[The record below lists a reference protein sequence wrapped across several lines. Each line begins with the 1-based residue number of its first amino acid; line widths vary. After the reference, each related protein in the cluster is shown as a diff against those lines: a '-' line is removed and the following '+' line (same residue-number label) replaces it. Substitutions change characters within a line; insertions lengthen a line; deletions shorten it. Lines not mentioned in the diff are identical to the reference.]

1 MSLQRRLLLTLLAM
15 LLVMAALFTAFWLV
29 MRFQVLPHLEAHF
42 RGKARQYADVL
53 ARELDVALA
62 ARDPQEVSRVVQS
75 VRADPDVVY
84 IEVRDASGR
93 QMYLHDPRRLQGG
106 LAAEPARDLER
117 PGYHATTRA
126 VALEGLALG
135 RLALACRK
143 DLVNDLLRWLLWF
156 AGGAVTAFAAA
167 VVGSVLFSRHFVR
180 PIAEAARFSDRV
192 AGGEFGAR
200 LEAHAPGELRLLVTS
215 MNAMAEALA
224 GRDRT
229 LAERQAQLE
238 ASLAAL
244 REAQSRLVESSRQAG
259 MAEIATNILHNVG
272 NVLTSIKT
280 SATVLGERLD
290 SLGLNRFERTA
301 ELLEAHQTA
310 LARFFTE
317 DPRGM
322 QLPLFLRRAS
332 EAAARELAAAQ
343 AELER
348 LGHSVDHVAEV
359 VALQQNY
366 ARGHSVLEEVRPRQ
380 IVETALELSR
390 AALERHDISTRLVV
404 DVDEEIRLDR
414 HKVLQILVNLLNN
427 AKDALDEVRDRHREI
442 CVRSARGEGGRLQFQ
457 VRDNGPGI
465 APENLTRI
473 FGHGFTTKRSGHG
486 FGLHASAN
494 LAAEMGGKLSCD
506 SAPGHGATFILD
518 LPWPAAQG
526 VSAGESV
533 ASG

>member
-1 MSLQRRLLLTLLAM
+1 
-15 LLVMAALFTAFWLV
+15 
-29 MRFQVLPHLEAHF
+29 
-42 RGKARQYADVL
+42 
-53 ARELDVALA
+53 
-62 ARDPQEVSRVVQS
+62 
-75 VRADPDVVY
+75 
-84 IEVRDASGR
+84 
-93 QMYLHDPRRLQGG
+93 
-106 LAAEPARDLER
+106 
-117 PGYHATTRA
+117 
-126 VALEGLALG
+126 
-135 RLALACRK
+135 
-143 DLVNDLLRWLLWF
+143 
-156 AGGAVTAFAAA
+156 
-167 VVGSVLFSRHFVR
+167 
-180 PIAEAARFSDRV
+180 
-192 AGGEFGAR
+192 
-200 LEAHAPGELRLLVTS
+200 
-215 MNAMAEALA
+215 
-224 GRDRT
+224 
-229 LAERQAQLE
+229 
-238 ASLAAL
+238 
-244 REAQSRLVESSRQAG
+244 
-259 MAEIATNILHNVG
+259 
-272 NVLTSIKT
+272 
-280 SATVLGERLD
+280 
-290 SLGLNRFERTA
+290 
-301 ELLEAHQTA
+301 
-310 LARFFTE
+310 
-317 DPRGM
+317 
-322 QLPLFLRRAS
+322 
-332 EAAARELAAAQ
+332 
-343 AELER
+343 
-348 LGHSVDHVAEV
+348 V